1 MRIVKPSVTVEWA
14 TPDAAL
20 AIERAARTC
29 YRGAQGG
36 HLSAGCRA
44 EPELMYRMAD
54 TICITLAEVVEWS
67 KSERVEP
74 W

>member
-1 MRIVKPSVTVEWA
+1 MAIYQ
-14 TPDAAL
+14 PDA
-20 AIERAARTC
+20 
-29 YRGAQGG
+29 
-36 HLSAGCRA
+36 A